1 LILGGN
7 GLFDQL
13 IEPVRHW
20 AETRTVLHTIKTGKS
35 SLGQGIRNTQSA
47 LLLAALRRELD
58 GQMLIVTSTPS
69 SAEQLKAD
77 LGALVEPDR
86 CLLFPAY
93 DLLAHE
99 EAYEKEVAGQRLS
112 VLSRLLQAEKVM
124 VITSWPALVRKVL
137 SPEELAT
144 FVLPVQVGDELGRD
158 RFLRQLVTL
167 GYNRVEKVDTPGEF
181 SVRGDIVDLFPLERP
196 DPLRIEFF
204 GDEVDSLRTFNP
216 ETQRSLEQLRATLVL
231 PAREG
236 LWTAEEF
243 TVARAELK
251 GLVERQYQRL
261 LKVKDEENSPEAAD
275 LLQKRYA
282 ELVEKVENGRIFP
295 GMDRLLPLVRTDL
308 TPVWT
313 YLSAAHW
320 ILHEPVRGS
329 EYLRSLT
336 EENARILGGF
346 IERGLILPEE
356 TGLYLSF
363 AQIQTA
369 LAKQGSLQ
377 LATLNRSLKG
387 SKIGSIQTFPMR
399 MAPDYAGQFK
409 KLVQDLKTRVEKRWT
424 VVLGVPG
431 AERRRSLAEALK
443 TEELLPNEWPGQ
455 GRLVPGQIYLAPLSL
470 SEGMELPAD
479 QILLLTE
486 AEIYGRKH
494 RAKKTRA
501 RLSKEGIKLTDL
513 GELGIG
519 DYIVHLNH
527 GIGRYLGIKKLEIDG
542 AGREYLEIEYANED
556 RLFVPT
562 DQIGLIQKY
571 IGIEEKPPRIN
582 RLGGADWQKA
592 KNRVQESIKEMAD
605 QLLVLYADRFMA
617 KGYRYP
623 PDTVWQKEF
632 EEAFIYE
639 ETADQLRVVDEI
651 KKDMGA
657 ERPMDRLLC
666 GDVGY
671 GKTEVAMRAAFKAV
685 TDGKQVAILVP
696 TTILAQQ
703 HFQTFNQRFSGYPV
717 NISVLSR
724 FQSPREQEKIVQGLK
739 EGTIDLVIG
748 THRLLSRDVSFKELG
763 LLIVDEEQKFG
774 VIHKE
779 RLKELKKN
787 VDALTLTATPIPRT
801 LHMSLIGIR
810 DISVIETPPED
821 RFPIK
826 TYVIEFNEE
835 VIVEAL
841 RREMERGGQIFFV
854 YNRVKTIDRMAS
866 YLQQLIPEA
875 RIEIAHGQMSEDQLE
890 EVMLNFYEGASDI
903 LVCTTIIENGL
914 DLANVNTI
922 IVYDADRLGLAQL
935 YQLRGRVG
943 RSNRIAYA
951 YFTFRKDK
959 LLTEVAEKRL
969 ATIRDFTDLGSGLK
983 IAQRDLEIRG
993 AGNLLGAEQH
1003 GHIAAIGF
1011 DLYCRLLEEAMKER
1025 RGERKPDTP
1034 DPTIEVAMDAYIG
1047 DDYISD
1053 PAQKVEIYKKIAA
1066 ITDLSE
1072 ADAVEAEIEDR
1083 FGDLPTPVQ
1092 NLLEISRVKAL
1103 AKKLGI
1109 SGVTMEGKDLIARF
1123 LPGLTLDADRIRTL
1137 LVNYKGQVRYQPGR
1151 QQLMRWRTAGR
1162 GSAETWLLLKDSL
1175 FYLLGEQKSV

>member
-1 LILGGN
+1 ML
-7 GLFDQL
+7 Q
-13 IEPVRHW
+13 
-20 AETRTVLHTIKTGKS
+20 TIKTGKS
-35 SLGQGIRNTQSA
+35 SLGQGIRGAQST

-77 LGALVEPDR
+77 LTLLVGADQ

-99 EAYEKEVAGQRLS
+99 EAYEKEVAGQRLF
-112 VLSRLLQAEKVM
+112 VLGKLLNAEKVM

-137 SPEELAT
+137 PPEELAA
-144 FVLPVQVGDELGRD
+144 FVVPVQIGVELGRD

-216 ETQRSLEQLRATLVL
+216 ETQKSIDKLASTLVL

-236 LWTAEEF
+236 LWTAEQF
-243 TVARAELK
+243 TAARAQLK
-251 GLVERQYQRL
+251 RAVDCQCQRL
-261 LKVKDEENSPEAAD
+261 LKVGNEEKPQEAAD
-275 LLQKRYA
+275 LLLKRYA
-282 ELVEKVENGRIFP
+282 ELVEKVENGLVFP
-295 GMDRLLPLVRTDL
+295 GMDRLLPLVRADL

-313 YLSAAHW
+313 YLPAAHVV
-320 ILHEPVRGS
+320 LHEPVRGS
-329 EYLRSLT
+329 EYLRSLA

-363 AQIQTA
+363 NQIQAA
-369 LAKQGSLQ
+369 LAQRGSIQ
-377 LATLNRSLKG
+377 LASLNRSLKG
-387 SKIGSIQTFPMR
+387 SKVSSMQGFPMR

-409 KLVQDLKTRVEKRWT
+409 KLVQDLKGRVEKRWT
-424 VVLGVPG
+424 IVLGVSG
-431 AERRRSLAEALK
+431 AERRRSLAEALQA
-443 TEELLPNEWPGQ
+443 EELLTNDRPNQ
-455 GRLVPGQIYLAPLSL
+455 GGLNPGQIYLAPLPL
-470 SEGMELPAD
+470 SEGMELPTD

-486 AEIYGRKH
+486 AEIYGR
-494 RAKKTRA
+494 RQRPKKTRA
-501 RLSKEGIKLTDL
+501 RFSKEGIKLTDL
-513 GELGIG
+513 GELSVG
-519 DYIVHLNH
+519 DYVVHLNH

-542 AGREYLEIEYANED
+542 AGREYLEIEYANQD

-571 IGIEEKPPRIN
+571 VGIEENPPRIN
-582 RLGGADWQKA
+582 RLGGADWQKV
-592 KNRVQESIKEMAD
+592 KTRVQESIKEMAD

-617 KGYRYP
+617 KGYIYP

-639 ETADQLRVVDEI
+639 ETPDQLRVVDEI
-651 KKDMGA
+651 KKDMGS

-685 TDGKQVAILVP
+685 TDGKQVAVLVP

-724 FQSPREQEKIVQGLK
+724 FQSPGEQEKIVQGLK
-739 EGTIDLVIG
+739 QGTIDLVIG
-748 THRLLSRDVSFKELG
+748 THRLLSKDVTFKELG

-774 VIHKE
+774 VVHKE

-835 VIVEAL
+835 VIGEAI
-841 RREMERGGQIFFV
+841 RREMERGGQVFFV
-854 YNRVKTIDRMAS
+854 YNRVKTIDRMAG

-890 EVMLNFYEGASDI
+890 EVMLSFYEGASDI

-914 DLANVNTI
+914 DLPNVNTI
-922 IVYDADRLGLAQL
+922 IVYDADRLGLSQL

-943 RSNRIAYA
+943 RSNRVAYA

-959 LLTEVAEKRL
+959 LLTEAAEKRL

-1003 GHIAAIGF
+1003 GHIEAIGF

-1025 RGERKPDTP
+1025 RGQKQPDTP
-1034 DPTIEVAMDAYIG
+1034 DPTIEVVVDAYIG
-1047 DDYISD
+1047 DDYIND

-1066 ITDLSE
+1066 ITDLAE
-1072 ADAVEAEIEDR
+1072 ADEVEAEIEDR
-1083 FGDLPTPVQ
+1083 FGDLPTAVR
-1092 NLLEISRVKAL
+1092 NLLEISRLKVL

-1109 SGVTMEGKDLIARF
+1109 SGVTTERGDLVARF
-1123 LPGLTLDADRIRTL
+1123 LPGLALDADRIATL
-1137 LVNYKGQVRYQPGR
+1137 LVNYKGQVRFQPGR
-1151 QQLMRWRTAGR
+1151 QQIMRWRTTGL
-1162 GSAETWLLLKDSL
+1162 GSAKTWQLLKNSL
-1175 FYLLGEQKSV
+1175 LYLLGEKKSV